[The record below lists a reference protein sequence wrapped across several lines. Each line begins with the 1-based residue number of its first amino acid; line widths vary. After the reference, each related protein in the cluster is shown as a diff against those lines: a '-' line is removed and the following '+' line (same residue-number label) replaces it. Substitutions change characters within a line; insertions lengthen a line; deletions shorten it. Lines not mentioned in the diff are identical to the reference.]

1 MKATRFECRHQT
13 LIHLLLVGLAVL
25 TYLRYPDDI
34 VWALV
39 RRYSDSA
46 SLERLVFGAGA
57 LMLLGSAGLETWAMA
72 RSRLTAGRLARI
84 LLALAVGLLL
94 PMAGTLVLLAGEA
107 LLILRLS
114 LTDADSPWH
123 SGATNRVWGPAFRA
137 AASRWG
143 LAVSM
148 IVFAWTLQDRVAE
161 IGAAGSVLL
170 WVALNV
176 PAVPFKR

>member
-13 LIHLLLVGLAVL
+13 QIHLLLVGLAVL

-39 RRYSDSA
+39 RGHSDRA
-46 SLERLVFGAGA
+46 SLERLAFGAGS
-57 LMLLGSAGLETWAMA
+57 LMLLGSAVLETWAVA
-72 RSRLTAGRLARI
+72 RSRLAALRPARI

-94 PMAGTLVLLAGEA
+94 PLAGTLVLLAGEA

-114 LTDADSPWH
+114 LSDAESPWH
-123 SGATNRVWGPAFRA
+123 SRTTDRVWGPAFRA
-137 AASRWG
+137 AASKWG
-143 LAVSM
+143 LAASM
-148 IVFAWTLQDRVAE
+148 VVFAWTLQDRIAE
-161 IGAAGSVLL
+161 IGAAGSVVL
-170 WVALNV
+170 WVVLNV